1 MPGLRREWCVP
12 RADAIDE
19 EDEDGGVERDD
30 RPRIAVGTEDVEER
44 CGEERPDHCAEPVQ
58 GDELGRGGAYTNDW
72 VSPEHTS
79 AAASQLVTLYGL
91 GAMVG
96 PLFAAPFLDILG
108 SDGYAWSIIV
118 LHAAVLVFLVYRIR
132 AWHAPL
138 TTKAWHDV
146 SFHGRAF
153 FVPATI
159 VSMGVSGRKGSRVQE
174 DPS

>member
-1 MPGLRREWCVP
+1 MLFRSSASDDLDRRIIGVVVTLAAVAMGFVMLTLDADSIWMILVLFVIGGLSFP
-12 RADAIDE
+12 MYAI
-19 EDEDGGVERDD
+19 
-30 RPRIAVGTEDVEER
+30 
-44 CGEERPDHCAEPVQ
+44 
-58 GDELGRGGAYTNDW
+58 GGAYTNDW

-96 PLFAAPFLDILG
+96 PLLAAPFLDLLG
-108 SDGYAWSIIV
+108 SDGYAWSIITF
-118 LHAAVLVFLVYRIR
+118 HAAVLVFLVYRIR

-159 VSMGVSGRKGSRVQE
+159 VSMGVSGRKPKQE
-174 DPS
+174 RGADS